1 MKYVNMILIGTLFL
15 LLGTVNAQAQS
26 RGDYSANFVPY
37 MVTSADMCPE
47 PDLVT
52 HNKDIKGLNMLLTR
66 QMLEMSTGASARVP
80 EIVQAD
86 RVRINAYIAEIEAYQ
101 SQINASDPADYP
113 GTHRLYYCLL
123 KVEEPPLVTSQAMN
137 DLLTLW
143 TLTNGELLVS
153 ASAQLPANLREP
165 DNTRLTNHI
174 QTMKNYLT
182 YVDSAAVQDYPRQH
196 VVTKRLEDSA
206 GIARDK

>member
-1 MKYVNMILIGTLFL
+1 
-15 LLGTVNAQAQS
+15 
-26 RGDYSANFVPY
+26 
-37 MVTSADMCPE
+37 
-47 PDLVT
+47 
-52 HNKDIKGLNMLLTR
+52 
-66 QMLEMSTGASARVP
+66 
-80 EIVQAD
+80 
-86 RVRINAYIAEIEAYQ
+86 
-101 SQINASDPADYP
+101 
-113 GTHRLYYCLL
+113 
-123 KVEEPPLVTSQAMN
+123 MN